1 MPASDLVL
9 AAARQGYANLT
20 NVLERAAT
28 SGMTG
33 REGALFLQ
41 ELAWEAQSWRAR
53 TRAIEGGALEINL
66 WVADKTEQNA
76 PLGVSLDMV
85 VRPDDAGAADALF
98 DKA

>member
-1 MPASDLVL
+1 MAFG
-9 AAARQGYANLT
+9 R
-20 NVLERAAT
+20 LERAAT
-28 SGMTG
+28 SGLTG

-66 WVADKTEQNA
+66 WVADKTQQDA
-76 PLGVSLDMV
+76 PLALSLDMI